1 MGVINAANEKGIR
14 VPQDL
19 SIIGYDDIQIS
30 KFMTPALTTI
40 HQPKYR
46 LGKAAVEAL
55 LKKLDGGETEPQVVQ
70 LEPTLIERKTVRA
83 LS

>member
-1 MGVINAANEKGIR
+1 
-14 VPQDL
+14 
-19 SIIGYDDIQIS
+19 
-30 KFMTPALTTI
+30 MTPALTTI